1 MGKALTYFF
10 SGNLRRRLLF
20 SVAAIHA
27 VMMSVFIWDL
37 TERQQDMILSQQTRL
52 ATALAQSVA
61 TSTAIWLQ
69 ARDVAG
75 LQEIIE
81 SQKRYPELSFGMVV
95 TADGEILAHTDQ
107 SLRGRYLTDLPARPE
122 QHLFRQD
129 ESLVDVATPAL
140 VAGQHVGWVRIG
152 VGKGVTHSELA
163 ALTRD
168 GVFYTLFAILVGSL
182 LAALLARQM
191 TRRLNIIQ
199 STADAVQAG
208 ESGRRANVA
217 GDDEAAI
224 LARQFNRMLDTLE
237 EREQELEQHRSHLEE
252 TVAERTTDLAS
263 KNKLFESISRM
274 QAQFIREQ
282 DPQELFSC
290 IVQEFAALTDSE
302 MGFVGDIHRHEDG
315 YNYLKDYSFF
325 NVPQDE
331 ASQHFYEKHKAT
343 GFMFRQDQ
351 HPNLFN
357 QVITDRTVII
367 ANAPARGSH
376 STGLPDG
383 HPPLQNFLG
392 IPVFYGERLV
402 GEIGL
407 ANRTGGYNRAVVDML
422 KPVIDACGRIIVARW
437 DQSAREEA
445 EAAAIEAQKTAES
458 ANEAKSMF
466 LANMSHELRT
476 PLNAILG
483 MLYLAL
489 RNDLPDALRNQLSK
503 ARSSAHSLLSIINDI
518 LDLSKIEAGKLEIEK
533 IEFGLDGVLERVTDI
548 VAGQAADKNIE
559 FLIRYDNE
567 IPCTLVGDP
576 LRLGQVLINLC
587 GNAVKFTEVGQV
599 ELSFHADE
607 VTDTTLTARICVMD
621 SGLGMSTDLQAQL
634 FEKFVQADQSS
645 TRRFG
650 GTGLGLAISR
660 MLVEMMGGRIWVE
673 HSEPG
678 SGTTFCLS
686 LPLGIASQ
694 ARRSH
699 REDVVKRVGHMLKG
713 KRVLVVDDN
722 EVSLEILAEM
732 MRDFQFEVDVEPSGA
747 AALARVE
754 IAGDGYYDVVLTDW
768 SMPGMNGDEV
778 VRKLRRNATMTS
790 LPKFI
795 IVTAYGRE
803 DVLEDAERAGADGFL
818 VKPVSPSALLDTT
831 LEVLGRERLWD
842 TTSEPVS
849 LRKTSKG
856 YNFSGMR
863 LLLVEDNEINREFA
877 GILLRSEDIEV
888 DEAINGLEAIS
899 RVQEKTY
906 DGVLMDVQMPV
917 MDGLEATRQIRALA
931 NNPGQ
936 EYFASLPIIA
946 MTALAMEKDIER
958 TRDAGMNDH
967 VTKPVE
973 PEQLMATLAKWVKH
987 KEQKRSISQTFEPP
1001 EDMKALINLDVKG
1014 GIHRIGGNA
1023 NAYRKQLKRFS
1034 KNYADCT
1041 TELQRFIDKEG
1052 TQQAEGYCHA
1062 LKGVTGN
1069 IGAKKLHEKVTEL
1082 DDLLKQNQI
1091 PEKTALNEMEVLL
1104 QAVLSDIESLL
1115 ETSDTSMSVDC
1126 EPLKAIELHN
1136 LLQKLLNALETDLG
1150 AVETLVIK
1158 LQHGLTDSD
1167 QKAAIEAI
1175 ARQIDC
1181 FDTDTA
1187 IDLIN
1192 QFQSELNI
1200 TN

>member
-1 MGKALTYFF
+1 MRAWLTKAF

-27 VMMSVFIWDL
+27 VMMSIFIWDL
-37 TERQQDMILSQQTRL
+37 TVRQHDMILSQQTRL

-81 SQKRYPELSFGMVV
+81 AQKRYPELSFGMVV

-107 SLRGRYLTDLPARPE
+107 SLRGRYLTDLPTRPE

-129 ESLVDVATPAL
+129 ETLVDVATPAL

-163 ALTRD
+163 ALTRN
-168 GVFYTLFAILVGSL
+168 GVLYTLFAILVGSL

-208 ESGRRANVA
+208 ESGRRANVP

-252 TVAERTTDLAS
+252 TVAERTADLAS

-282 DPQELFSC
+282 DPEELFSC
-290 IVQEFAALTDSE
+290 IVQEFAVLTDSE
-302 MGFVGDIHRHEDG
+302 IGFVGDIHRHEEG
-315 YNYLKDYSFF
+315 YDYLKDYSFF
-325 NVPQDE
+325 NIPQDE
-331 ASQHFYEKHKAT
+331 VSQQFYETHKAT
-343 GFMFRQDQ
+343 GFMFRQDR

-357 QVITDRTVII
+357 QVITDRAVVI
-367 ANAPARGSH
+367 ANAPARDSH

-392 IPVFYGERLV
+392 IPVFYGEHLV

-407 ANRTGGYNRAVVDML
+407 ANRPGGYDHAVVDML

-437 DQSAREEA
+437 DKAAREEA
-445 EAAAIEAQKTAES
+445 EAAAIEARKVAES

-533 IEFGLDGVLERVTDI
+533 VEFGLDGVLERVTDI
-548 VAGQAADKNIE
+548 VAGQAAEKNIE

-567 IPCTLVGDP
+567 IPCTLIGDP

-607 VTDTTLTARICVMD
+607 VTVATLTARICVMD
-621 SGLGMSTDLQAQL
+621 SGIGMSAELQAKL

-678 SGTTFCLS
+678 AGTTFCLS
-686 LPLGIASQ
+686 LPLGIAPH
-694 ARRSH
+694 ARKTH
-699 REDVVKRVGHMLKG
+699 RDDVVKKAGHMLKG

-722 EVSLEILAEM
+722 SVSLEILAEM
-732 MRDFQFEVDVEPSGA
+732 MRDFQFEVDVAPSGA
-747 AALARVE
+747 AALARIEV
-754 IAGDGYYDVVLTDW
+754 AGDGYYDVMLVDW

-778 VRKLRRNATMTS
+778 VRKLRSNITMSS

-803 DVLEDAERAGADGFL
+803 DVLQDAERAGADGFL
-818 VKPVSPSALLDTT
+818 VKPVSPSALLDAT

-842 TTSEPVS
+842 TTLEAMN
-849 LRKTSKG
+849 LKRTSMAHD
-856 YNFSGMR
+856 FAGMR

-877 GILLRSEDIEV
+877 GLLLRSEDIEV
-888 DEAINGLEAIS
+888 DEAVNGLEAVLK
-899 RVQEKTY
+899 VQEKTY
-906 DGVLMDVQMPV
+906 DCVLMDVQMPV

-936 EYFASLPIIA
+936 EGYASLPIIA

-958 TRDAGMNDH
+958 TRGAGMNDH

-973 PEQLMATLAKWVKH
+973 PEELMEALAKWVPRKQH
-987 KEQKRSISQTFEPP
+987 KETIAPVDTIPV
-1001 EDMKALINLDVKG
+1001 DMQALDNLDAKG
-1014 GIHRIGGNA
+1014 GIHRIGGNVS
-1023 NAYRKQLKRFS
+1023 AYKKQLKRFS
-1034 KNYADCT
+1034 ENYADSAT
-1041 TELQRFIDKEG
+1041 KLQRLINEEG
-1052 TQQAEGYCHA
+1052 TQQAEDYCHA

-1069 IGAKKLHEKVTEL
+1069 IGAKKLHQKVTEL
-1082 DDLLKQNQI
+1082 DDLLKRDKI
-1091 PEKTALNEMEVLL
+1091 PDSNALHEMEILL
-1104 QAVLSDIESLL
+1104 QAVLNDIKGVLEIPETTAAANIEPMNSIEVERLLKSLL
-1115 ETSDTSMSVDC
+1115 R
-1126 EPLKAIELHN
+1126 
-1136 LLQKLLNALETDLG
+1136 ALVTDLG
-1150 AVETLVIK
+1150 AVEALIDK
-1158 LQHGLTDSD
+1158 LRQGLAGSD
-1167 QKAAIEAI
+1167 QQITIDAI
-1175 ARQIDC
+1175 AHQIDI
-1181 FDTDTA
+1181 FETDAA

-1192 QFQSELNI
+1192 SLNNELKI
-1200 TN
+1200 